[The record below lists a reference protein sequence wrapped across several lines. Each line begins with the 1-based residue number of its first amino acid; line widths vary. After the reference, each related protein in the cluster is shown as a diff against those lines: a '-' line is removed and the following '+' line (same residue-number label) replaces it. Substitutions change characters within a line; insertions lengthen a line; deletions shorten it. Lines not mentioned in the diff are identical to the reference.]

1 MLGNLINNALS
12 TAKKY
17 SSQVMSMISK
27 DVQVY
32 DASKNSIK
40 IADLEMTG
48 WEYATISEYELTKE
62 YSGLTKDEIAIV
74 KQVYVRKLTI
84 SFLPTE
90 ISNERLESLAAVC
103 MSQNKFFKIIILE
116 NGVWVGDY
124 NAQFASNAAINLA
137 HEAENR
143 TWEFYIIPTNTAV
156 VQNSQVVNLPVAVE
170 PPTGN

>member
-62 YSGLTKDEIAIV
+62 YSGLTKDEIP
-74 KQVYVRKLTI
+74 L
-84 SFLPTE
+84 
-90 ISNERLESLAAVC
+90 SN
-103 MSQNKFFKIIILE
+103 Q
-116 NGVWVGDY
+116 
-124 NAQFASNAAINLA
+124 
-137 HEAENR
+137 
-143 TWEFYIIPTNTAV
+143 
-156 VQNSQVVNLPVAVE
+156 
-170 PPTGN
+170 